1 MYISLHTSK
10 SSVNVSSAK
19 KDAAYIWFGD
29 VSFDGMHAY
38 SPQPFQHNT
47 FPSLLS
53 KMEPKEWNLFT
64 VVVLQ
69 TPISF
74 RFFTISPLKK

>member
-38 SPQPFQHNT
+38 SPHRFNT
-47 FPSLLS
+47 TPSLLS
-53 KMEPKEWNLFT
+53 SQKWNQRPFYSSST
-64 VVVLQ
+64 SV
-69 TPISF
+69 F
-74 RFFTISPLKK
+74 RRPFLSDFSQFPL